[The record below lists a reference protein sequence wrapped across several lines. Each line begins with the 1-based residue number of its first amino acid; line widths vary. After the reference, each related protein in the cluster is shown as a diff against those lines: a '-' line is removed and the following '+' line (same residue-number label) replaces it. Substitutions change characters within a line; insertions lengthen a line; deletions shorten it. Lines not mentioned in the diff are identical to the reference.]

1 MFAKICTRLK
11 KIKKLRKGRTR
22 WNVENLH
29 AYWQKVQDILLQNLS
44 ALECKTGNV
53 GARWNNIQKCVL
65 DTISDLVRK
74 IDRKAREP
82 QITQE
87 MISKMNER
95 KK

>member
-29 AYWQKVQDILLQNLS
+29 AYCQKVQDILLQNLG
-44 ALECKTGNV
+44 ALECETGNV

-65 DTISDLVRK
+65 DTMSDLVRK